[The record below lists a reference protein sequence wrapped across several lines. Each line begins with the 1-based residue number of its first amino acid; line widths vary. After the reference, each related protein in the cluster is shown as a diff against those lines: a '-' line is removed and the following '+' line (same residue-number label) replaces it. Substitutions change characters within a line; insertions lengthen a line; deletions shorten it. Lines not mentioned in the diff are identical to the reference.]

1 MRYLFYLFNLLTFVN
16 HTKNKYFQVSRSRFE
31 VVNFLLE
38 KSSTL
43 KSKNKFV
50 QQGCCQNNLGEMG
63 LEIMQLQGN
72 IRGCNFQPL
81 GTQQKDGVLQ
91 T

>member
-1 MRYLFYLFNLLTFVN
+1 
-16 HTKNKYFQVSRSRFE
+16 
-31 VVNFLLE
+31 
-38 KSSTL
+38 
-43 KSKNKFV
+43 
-50 QQGCCQNNLGEMG
+50 MG

-72 IRGCNFQPL
+72 IRGWNFQPL